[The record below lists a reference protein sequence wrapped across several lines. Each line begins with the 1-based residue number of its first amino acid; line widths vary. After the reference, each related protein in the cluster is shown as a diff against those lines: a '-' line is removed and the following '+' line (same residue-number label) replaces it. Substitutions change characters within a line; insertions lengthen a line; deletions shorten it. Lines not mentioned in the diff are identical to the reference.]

1 LPGPLRECATLDP
14 FRGPRGMSIRP
25 FVIVLVAALG
35 LAGAGPVGSKTVP
48 PPMIRT
54 QPIFFIS
61 GHGWGH
67 GLGMSQ
73 YGAYGYAQHG
83 WTYDR
88 ILKHYYTGT
97 TIGPAPISRVRVFL
111 LDSGKPVTISSKL
124 PFQVVD
130 ASGSKHALD
139 AGSYSVGAGWKYTDP
154 TNPQAKAAALPYPLE
169 FRPGATALVLNGR
182 GYRGSLRILK
192 LAPAK
197 VRIVNVV
204 DLDLYLR
211 GVVPSEMPKT
221 WAPEALKAQAVAAR
235 SYALAHLHPGNG
247 FDLYPDTRD
256 QVYLGIPHEAP
267 STTAAVNAT
276 AGRVVLYRGK
286 VASTYF
292 FSTSGGRT
300 ASVQDLNPDSPP
312 IPYLVSVPDPYDS
325 ISPYHNWGPYQ
336 YTARKLARSMK
347 SPGKLLDVQ
356 TVASASGRVQSVIA
370 TGSKGQATAT
380 GSQVRSTLGLRSTW
394 FQVGVLALGAP
405 AAPLT
410 YGSGTALTGTARGC
424 TSVELQQLDPGVGW
438 KTVSTLTPRGGAIA
452 PKIKPA
458 QSSQFRLVVGT
469 IASDPVAVAVAPSV
483 RLHAPADLS
492 GFWGTVKPRTPG
504 TTVTVQRQ
512 AGPAWRAVASVKTTA
527 QGRFTVS
534 RAVTPGTYRAKVAAK
549 GFAPGFS
556 KPVTL

>member
-1 LPGPLRECATLDP
+1 MRYARPVPGS
-14 FRGPRGMSIRP
+14 RGMSIRP
-25 FVIVLVAALG
+25 FAIVLVAALG
-35 LAGAGPVGSKTVP
+35 LAGAGPGGSKTAP
-48 PPMIRT
+48 PTIRT
-54 QPIFFIS
+54 QPTFFIT

-67 GLGMSQ
+67 GLGMGQ

-97 TIGPAPISRVRVFL
+97 TIGPAPVTRVRVFL
-111 LDSGKPVTISSKL
+111 LDSAKPVTISSKL

-130 ASGSKHALD
+130 ANGSKHALD
-139 AGSYSVGAGWKYTDP
+139 AGSYSVGAGYKYTDP
-154 TNPQAKAAALPYPLE
+154 TSPQAKPTALPYPLE
-169 FRPGATALVLNGR
+169 FRPGATALALNGR
-182 GYRGSLRILK
+182 GYRGSLRVLK

-204 DLDLYLR
+204 DIDFYLR

-235 SYALAHLHPGNG
+235 SYALSHLHPANA

-267 STTAAVNAT
+267 PTTAAVNAT
-276 AGRVVLYRGK
+276 AGQVVLYKGK

-300 ASVQDLNPDSPP
+300 ASIQDINPDSPP

-336 YTARKLARSMK
+336 YTARKLARGMK

-356 TVASASGRVQSVIA
+356 TIASSSGRVQSVVA
-370 TGSKGQATAT
+370 TGSNGQVTVT
-380 GSQVRSTLGLRSTW
+380 GSRVRAALGLRSTW

-405 AAPLT
+405 TTPLT
-410 YGSGTALTGTARGC
+410 YGTGIALSGTARGC
-424 TSVELQQLDPGVGW
+424 TSVELQQLDPTGGW
-438 KTVSTLTPRGGAIA
+438 KTISTMTPRDGAVA
-452 PKIKPA
+452 PKIKPS
-458 QSSQFRLVVGT
+458 QSSQFRLVVGK
-469 IASDPVAVAVAPSV
+469 IASDPVPVAVAPSV

-492 GFWGTVKPRTPG
+492 GFWGIVKPRAAG
-504 TTVTVQRQ
+504 TTVTIQRQ
-512 AGPAWRAVASVKTTA
+512 AGSSWRTIASMKTTS
-527 QGRFTVS
+527 QGRFALS
-534 RAVTPGTYRAKVAAK
+534 RAVTPGTYRARVSSK
-549 GFAPGFS
+549 GFAPGLS